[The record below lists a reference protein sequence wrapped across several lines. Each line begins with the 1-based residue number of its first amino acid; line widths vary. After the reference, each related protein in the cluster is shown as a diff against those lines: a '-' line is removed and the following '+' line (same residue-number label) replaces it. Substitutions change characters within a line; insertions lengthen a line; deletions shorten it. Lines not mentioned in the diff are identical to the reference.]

1 MGYRSPSTDAVFA
14 AIADATRR
22 TIMQRVARRRLTAGE
37 LARGFRMS
45 RPAVS
50 KHVRVLVRAGLLRQR
65 REGRHRL
72 YELDPAPLRQI
83 DEWVAQYRDFWRTN
97 LRSLKSYV
105 ESGGEHERG
114 SRS

>member
-1 MGYRSPSTDAVFA
+1 MGYRSPSADAVFA

-72 YELDPAPLRQI
+72 YELDPAPLRQV

>member
-1 MGYRSPSTDAVFA
+1 MGYRSPPADAVFA

-22 TIMQRVARRRLTAGE
+22 TIMQRLARRCLTAGE

-45 RPAVS
+45 RPGVS

-72 YELDPAPLRQI
+72 YELDPAPLRQV